1 MAIVRREHLKPLM
14 PLRATHSLPALYFLL
29 ACLFFL
35 VISWT
40 PARADGDAPAG
51 CEAVFGATSRGGS
64 TASVGRGGC
73 NFLRPP
79 QDGNVHVVRVIDGD
93 TIKISGGQRVRYIGI
108 DTPEV
113 GDYPQYYGPEAAIF
127 NDQLLAGRK
136 VYLEKDVSEKDR
148 FGRLLRFVYAGGIL
162 VNAELVREGYARAK
176 VFPPDTRH
184 AQCFAALEQEAREGK
199 RGIWGKQYSPSE

>member
-1 MAIVRREHLKPLM
+1 MKLPM
-14 PLRATHSLPALYFLL
+14 PLRATHSLPVLYFLL
-29 ACLFFL
+29 AFLFLFT
-35 VISWT
+35 ISWS
-40 PARADGDAPAG
+40 PAHADGDAPAG

-64 TASVGRGGC
+64 KASVGRGGC

-79 QDGNVHVVRVIDGD
+79 QDGNVQVLRVIDGD
-93 TIKISGGQRVRYIGI
+93 TIVVSRGQRVRYIGV

-113 GDYPQYYGPEAAIF
+113 GDDPQYYGPEAAIF

-176 VFPPDTRH
+176 VYPPDTRH

-199 RGIWGKQYSPSE
+199 RGIWGKQHFPSE